1 MTSRSTVDI
10 PRVSISASVLI
21 DTTQIVYE
29 CLIYVQ
35 WCQLKMLND
44 REVARILGIIQDT
57 GCNLQVL
64 TLVGAKAWG

>member
-1 MTSRSTVDI
+1 MTSHSIVDI

-29 CLIYVQ
+29 CLVYVQ

-57 GCNLQVL
+57 SCNLQVL

>member
-1 MTSRSTVDI
+1 MTSHSTVDI

-21 DTTQIVYE
+21 DTTQIVHE
-29 CLIYVQ
+29 CLVYVQ

-57 GCNLQVL
+57 SCNLQVL

>member
-1 MTSRSTVDI
+1 MTSHSIVDI
-10 PRVSISASVLI
+10 PRVSISVSVLT

-29 CLIYVQ
+29 CLVYVQ

-57 GCNLQVL
+57 SCNLQVL

>member
-1 MTSRSTVDI
+1 MTSHSTVDI

-57 GCNLQVL
+57 SCNLQVL